1 MNLLFSC
8 IGKRGY
14 VADFF
19 RPHLKT
25 GDRII
30 GTGNTPWTPGFRS
43 CDASVILPDN
53 DKPEYIP
60 AVLDLCERQE
70 IDAILSFCDPDVRS
84 LAHAAV
90 QFEARGIR
98 MILPSARAADLAF
111 DKFLMFKFLT
121 DNGIPTPRT
130 ALDLEG
136 AARFSFPMFVKPR
149 RGSGSRMTFRARD
162 PGELNAFF
170 NYEPDMI
177 IQEAALGEEVN
188 LEICSDFAGEP
199 VGVSLW
205 RKYRSTLGETEQAE
219 TFRDEQVL
227 EFGFRFSRLLRATGP
242 MDIDIIR
249 TANELVLLEAN
260 PRFGGGYP
268 VSHLAGAD
276 FPRLILDLIRH
287 GRVDPHYGYATGVV
301 MMKQLHIIGGA
312 KESFFAN
319 ELHLA

>member
-19 RPHLKT
+19 RPHLKA

-30 GTGNTPWTPGFRS
+30 GSGNTKWTPGFRS
-43 CDASVILPDN
+43 CDAAFILPDN

-60 AVLDLCERQE
+60 AVLDLCERE
-70 IDAILSFCDPDVRS
+70 KVNAILSFCDPDVHS
-84 LAHAAV
+84 LAHAAE

-98 MILPSARAADLAF
+98 MVIPSARAADLAF
-111 DKFLMFKFLT
+111 DKGLMFKFLT

-136 AARFSFPMFVKPR
+136 SAGFSFPMFVKPR
-149 RGSGSRMTFRARD
+149 RGSGSKMTFRARNAD
-162 PGELNAFF
+162 ELKVFF
-170 NYEPDMI
+170 NYEPDML
-177 IQEAALGEEVN
+177 IQEAAVGEEVN
-188 LEICSDFAGEP
+188 LEICSDFDGEP

-242 MDIDIIR
+242 MDVDVIR
-249 TANELVLLEAN
+249 TPDQLVLLEAN

-276 FPRLILDLIRH
+276 FPRLIVELIKH
-287 GRVDPHYGYATGVV
+287 GRVEPHYGYATGVV
-301 MMKQLHIIGGA
+301 MMKQLQIIGGA
-312 KESFFAN
+312 KELFFAK